1 MQIIHQQIMYL
12 LQLLLQIK
20 RFKLLII
27 FVICL
32 GCLLSQTYNIS
43 GKVLDSK
50 TLLPI
55 YNVNIFFVNTNI
67 GTITDKDGYF
77 DLTWN
82 KQVED
87 SIKLNVKM
95 IGYKQ
100 RIIPLDTTKS
110 IICKACLFPQ
120 INLGEVLITVDS
132 IELESIH
139 IHAHEYQ
146 SNQISDILLSGQQ
159 LNENLRS
166 NIASTLSNQPN
177 IGVSSFGVVTSKP
190 VLRGLSGDRFLL
202 AKNGIMMGDLSQTSI
217 DHAITLEISD
227 VKQIQIIRGPKA
239 LIYGSNAIGGVINA
253 SVSGNPKV
261 KFDNFRAKINLGG
274 ESFNNSHYG
283 NMILYVPIKNSQIN
297 LSINNRYTRNQTSP
311 VGELKNTQSQTTN
324 YKIGF
329 TKYYLN
335 SFINCI
341 VENYNM
347 NYGIPPSKEGHI
359 NGVDIKLVK
368 NTIQLNYHRDISL
381 YDFGQ
386 FDIIYNFIDYAH
398 GEYESNFK
406 FRAVG
411 LLKKTYNTK
420 IELKSHHSIIGAE
433 INYKQFSSEGFYWT
447 PRTDEKS
454 ISFYGFLE
462 KELDEYDL
470 LTSFRLGFLGIEPKK
485 PFMNFSNLNIDE
497 VINRQFTYFASSIGI
512 KRNFD
517 TIEIGSWL
525 MNTMRAPRLE
535 ELYSDGPH
543 LGTYSYEIGTPSL
556 DVEKIYGFES
566 SISYN
571 TLPLSMSFT
580 TFYNYSPYYY
590 QMNKMGRCDGDF
602 VNGQDHPC
610 SGADFIEWGSGASG
624 WLYKYQS
631 EGVKSIIR
639 GIEFNLGYNYKDF
652 KVIYDFSLVRG
663 DNLTEKV
670 PLSYINPDKHIL
682 ILNFEKNNMN
692 YKLRASKIHAQNRLG
707 EFETSTESSLLFDF
721 ILSYD
726 YKNQD
731 ITIQF
736 NNIFNNKYRNHL
748 SRTKDI
754 MLEPGRNILIN
765 YKIIL

>member
-1 MQIIHQQIMYL
+1 MQIIHQQKTYL

-55 YNVNIFFVNTNI
+55 YGVNIFFVNTNI
-67 GTITDKDGYF
+67 GTITDKEGYF
-77 DLTWN
+77 HLTWN

-110 IICKACLFPQ
+110 TICNTCLFPQ
-120 INLGEVLITVDS
+120 INLGEIFLTVKS
-132 IELESIH
+132 IELESIN
-139 IHAHEYQ
+139 IHAHQ
-146 SNQISDILLSGQQ
+146 VNQISDIILSGQQ
-159 LNENLRS
+159 LNENLRT
-166 NIASTLSNQPN
+166 NLATTLSSQPN

-190 VLRGLSGDRFLL
+190 VLRGFSGDRFLL
-202 AKNGIMMGDLSQTSI
+202 TKNGIKMGDLSQTSI
-217 DHAITLEISD
+217 DHAITLEVSD
-227 VKQIQIIRGPKA
+227 VNKIEIIRGPKA

-253 SVSGNPKV
+253 SITGNPRV
-261 KFDNFRAKINLGG
+261 KFDSFHSKINVGG
-274 ESFNNSHYG
+274 ESFNSSYYG
-283 NMILYVPIKNSQIN
+283 SIVLYIPIKNNQIN
-297 LSINNRYTRNQTSP
+297 LSINNRNTGNQTSP
-311 VGELKNTQSQTTN
+311 IGKLKNTQSQTTN

-329 TKYYLN
+329 TKYGQK

-368 NTIQLNYHRDISL
+368 NTFQLNYHIDISL
-381 YDFGQ
+381 YDFDQ
-386 FDIIYNFIDYAH
+386 LDIIYNFIDYSH
-398 GEYESNFK
+398 GEYESNFD

-411 LLKKTYNTK
+411 LLKNTYNTK
-420 IELKSHHSIIGAE
+420 IELKSDHSIIGTD

-447 PRTDEKS
+447 PRTNEIS
-454 ISFYGFLE
+454 ISFYGFL
-462 KELDEYDL
+462 KKQLDAYDL
-470 LTSFRLGFLGIEPKK
+470 LTSFRLGSLVIQPQK
-485 PFMNFSNLNIDE
+485 PFMNFSNLNSDE
-497 VINRQFTYFASSIGI
+497 VIDRQFTYFSSSIGI

-517 TIEIGSWL
+517 SIEISSWL
-525 MNTMRAPRLE
+525 MNTMRAPILE

-556 DVEKIYGFES
+556 DLEKIYGFES

-590 QMNKMGRCDGDF
+590 QMNKMGYCYEEF

-631 EGVKSIIR
+631 EGVESIIR
-639 GIEFNLGYNYKDF
+639 GLEFNLGYNYKDF
-652 KVIYDFSLVRG
+652 RLIYDFSLVRG
-663 DNLTEKV
+663 DNLTQKL
-670 PLSYINPDKHIL
+670 PLSYMNPDKHIL
-682 ILNFEKNNMN
+682 ILNFEKKNMN
-692 YKLRASKIHAQNRLG
+692 YKFKTSKIHAQNRLG
-707 EFETSTESSLLFDF
+707 EFETSTASSILVDF
-721 ILSYD
+721 IFSYN
-726 YKNQD
+726 YKKQD
-731 ITIQF
+731 ISIQF
-736 NNIFNNKYRNHL
+736 NNIYNNKYRNHL

-754 MLEPGRNILIN
+754 MLEPGRSILIN